1 MLNVTQTAKNVIYK
15 KDKGKKYQVAGYNF
29 NQPVKNKN
37 KN

>member
-15 KDKGKKYQVAGYNF
+15 KHKGKKYQVAGYNF